1 MINRYTMTPP
11 WARPAFAIATL
22 VQNFQPLSLLGLLFM
37 AAGCSSLPSVEQV
50 SALVTEP
57 DALADAAS
65 KVQTHLAGAD
75 LALLETSQQRYSQ
88 ALDEGMAAAVAT
100 QTAQSAS
107 DWRQVQGQ
115 WEGAIAALTAIPS
128 GSDRFAAAQQKRQ
141 EYEKN
146 LAYAAQV
153 AESKTLPTATVVSVG
168 DGDTLRIQSQGGPL
182 TIRIACI
189 DAPEANQAFGPETSL
204 RLRQL
209 LSTGRPV
216 EVRAIERDRYDRT
229 VAEIYSGGQS
239 VGLQLVRE
247 GYAVVYTQYLSGCAA
262 TANDYRQAEAEA
274 RNARRNFWSQP
285 NPTLPW
291 DFRRGGSSSGG
302 PAASPPAAMP
312 TPNPPSAPA
321 VDPKSFPA
329 CVSTNC
335 DCSDFAT
342 WEQAQAVLNAFPGD
356 PHRLDGD
363 SDGIACESLR

>member
-1 MINRYTMTPP
+1 MTKP
-11 WARPAFAIATL
+11 WASRSLAALPL
-22 VQNFQPLSLLGLLFM
+22 VQNLSLLGLWLM
-37 AAGCSSLPSVEQV
+37 AAGCSSPPSVEQI
-50 SALVTEP
+50 SALVTAP
-57 DALADAAS
+57 DAVADPAPGVQAPLPGAAP
-65 KVQTHLAGAD
+65 APDD
-75 LALLETSQQRYSQ
+75 LGQQRYGQ
-88 ALDEGMAAAVAT
+88 ALDQGMAAAVAT

-115 WEGAIAALTAIPS
+115 WEGAIASLSAIPS
-128 GSDRFAAAQQKRQ
+128 RSDRFAAAQQKRQ

-153 AESKTLPTATVVSVG
+153 AEAKTLPTATVVSVG
-168 DGDTLRIQSQGGPL
+168 DGDTLRIQGQSGPV
-182 TIRIACI
+182 TIRVACI
-189 DAPEANQAFGPETSL
+189 DAPETSQAFGPEASL

-209 LSTGRPV
+209 LSTGQRV

-262 TANDYRQAEAEA
+262 TASDYRQAEAEA
-274 RNARRNFWSQP
+274 RAARRNFWSQA
-285 NPTLPW
+285 NPTMPW
-291 DFRRGGSSSGG
+291 DFRRGGSSSNA
-302 PAASPPAAMP
+302 PAVPPPAA
-312 TPNPPSAPA
+312 PSAPA
-321 VDPKSFPA
+321 VDPSSFPA
-329 CVSTNC
+329 CVATDCN
-335 DCSDFAT
+335 CSDFAT